1 VLAIGTLGPQGF
13 SGSAERNSTPDDNR
27 LRPAKQDRRGELRL
41 RTVARIKKAP
51 RSLAGLLLRHT
62 DSEMVARPAPSPS
75 DPLLTM
81 AMPQP
86 MVVNHP
92 AVMSQ
97 VMLPHLV
104 MMQSLWRGAE
114 RVPQLVV
121 VAERPASMISHVSRM
136 GPSMMPE

>member
-1 VLAIGTLGPQGF
+1 
-13 SGSAERNSTPDDNR
+13 
-27 LRPAKQDRRGELRL
+27 
-41 RTVARIKKAP
+41 
-51 RSLAGLLLRHT
+51 
-62 DSEMVARPAPSPS
+62 
-75 DPLLTM
+75 M

-86 MVVNHP
+86 MVVNRP